1 MCPQALSSPSSRITP
16 LSGAH
21 TGLSYVI
28 PVSQAGQSQDPQRPQ
43 GDFLIRIFF
52 FSPPSVRCAL
62 SLEGAGFRPGP
73 ASLPW
78 QAGWWSGLSLKPCEE
93 GKV

>member
-1 MCPQALSSPSSRITP
+1 MCPQALSSPSPRITP

-52 FSPPSVRCAL
+52 PLPVCAVPYHL
-62 SLEGAGFRPGP
+62 RALVSGQVPRLLHDRPDG
-73 ASLPW
+73 
-78 QAGWWSGLSLKPCEE
+78 GL
-93 GKV
+93 V